1 MLMKLVRIFIFFL
14 IFFFFCFIK
23 LNVSLFFFKLIVICR
38 NIEELLK
45 SSIPGIIFEENDDDL
60 NDEMDV
66 DIDMIDDSMFYL

>member
-1 MLMKLVRIFIFFL
+1 LFYKIK
-14 IFFFFCFIK
+14 CF
-23 LNVSLFFFKLIVICR
+23 SFFFKLIVICR

-60 NDEMDV
+60 NDEMAV